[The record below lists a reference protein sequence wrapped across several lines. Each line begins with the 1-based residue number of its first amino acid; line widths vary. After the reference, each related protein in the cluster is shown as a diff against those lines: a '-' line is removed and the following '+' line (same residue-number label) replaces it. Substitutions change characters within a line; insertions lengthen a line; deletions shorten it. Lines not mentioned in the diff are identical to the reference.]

1 MRRNHLRTV
10 ASLPTPTSFFITLN
24 LYPGIFFISFRSNP
38 ALGNFVYFFIQKSIK
53 SWQLNPFLSKNDRS
67 WQHNSF
73 FFWQGPSRYSQPN
86 SFFFC
91 QERSRS
97 WQLNSFFFHRSAPD
111 LGNFSIMYGIVFG
124 AFCQLAYLF
133 FGTQLED
140 YASLKWSG

>member
-1 MRRNHLRTV
+1 MVGKLGSKSSSNSSQPPNPPHF
-10 ASLPTPTSFFITLN
+10 SLPTIFPWQQLFHYIFQEQSGSWQ
-24 LYPGIFFISFRSNP
+24 LYHF
-38 ALGNFVYFFIQKSIK
+38 LIQKSLK
-53 SWQLNPFLSKNDRS
+53 SWLLNPFLSENVKS

-73 FFWQGPSRYSQPN
+73 FFY
-86 SFFFC
+86 
-91 QERSRS
+91 RSAPDLGNLTLS
-97 WQLNSFFFHRSAPD
+97 IFARSAPD